1 MNDDRIL
8 GAIHVRHHINHP
20 KLKVVGGH
28 IGYGIRPSER
38 RKGYAK
44 EMLRLALSEA
54 RTIGLNKVLL
64 TCDENNIGSY
74 KTIEANGGI
83 LESSI
88 VVEGKNKRR
97 YWISL

>member
-1 MNDDRIL
+1 MQDDRIL
-8 GAIHVRHHINHP
+8 GAIQVRHHIDHP
-20 KLKVVGGH
+20 NLKVVGGH

-54 RTIGLNKVLL
+54 RKIELKEVLI
-64 TCDENNIGSY
+64 TCDDDNIGSY
-74 KTIEANGGI
+74 KTIEANGGVFESTI
-83 LESSI
+83 L
-88 VVEGKNKRR
+88 VEGKNIRR